1 MATVTCYAS
10 AVNSNGHHYLLCYV
24 RSARGMCSIEL
35 YSFNLLNISS
45 HIQLI
50 YEHINF
56 MLGQLDN
63 IQLDRLVVGLD
74 L

>member
-1 MATVTCYAS
+1 
-10 AVNSNGHHYLLCYV
+10 
-24 RSARGMCSIEL
+24 MCSIEL
-35 YSFNLLNISS
+35 YSFKLLNISS

-56 MLGQLDN
+56 INFVLGQLDN
-63 IQLDRLVVGLD
+63 IQLERLVVGLD